1 MHKNQTHRCQSRRKF
16 LRGSVL
22 GTGFALGLGAS
33 VPISLQRAALA
44 SNLAGDSQDNVL
56 VVIQL
61 SGGNDGLNTVI
72 PVHDDAYYAARPKL
86 AIPKNETIEL
96 DEELA
101 LHPSLRGFANLIEA
115 GQGSVIHGV
124 GYERPNRSHFES
136 MDVWHT
142 CLRKGQTRKQGW
154 LGRYLDETASQSG
167 GDLPAIHFGGKKQ
180 PLALAA
186 NNVRVPSVSSV
197 DEFRLKNSRADELA
211 ELIQNL
217 SDSTGSAKEEND
229 LLSFVQTNTTSALA
243 ASERVNS
250 ARSSYKSKTK
260 YPESALAEKLSV
272 IAQLLD
278 AKLAT
283 RVYYVELDGF
293 DTHAQQP
300 NSHASLLRE
309 WSEALHAFVSDLD
322 EHGHLSR
329 VSVLTFS
336 EFGRRVAENAS
347 LGTDHGAAA
356 PVFLA
361 GADLPKASVGK
372 QPSLTDLEDGD
383 LKYNID
389 FRTIYASILN
399 QRLGVQDTRKLVGE
413 VEQLELFG

>member
-1 MHKNQTHRCQSRRKF
+1 MHTNRTQLSHSRRRF
-16 LRGSVL
+16 LRSSVL

-61 SGGNDGLNTVI
+61 SGGNDGLNTIV

-86 AIPKNETIEL
+86 AIPRNETIEL
-96 DEELA
+96 DEKLA
-101 LHPSLRGFANLIEA
+101 LHPSLRGFADLIEV
-115 GQGSVIHGV
+115 GQGSAIHGV

-186 NNVRVPSVSSV
+186 SDVRVPSVSSV

-217 SDSTGSAKEEND
+217 SDNSSSTAEND
-229 LLSFVQTNTTSALA
+229 LLSFVQTNTSSALA

-283 RVYYVELDGF
+283 RIYYVELDGF

-309 WSEALHAFVSDLD
+309 WSEALHAFISDLD

-361 GADLPKASVGK
+361 GSELPKPLIGE
-372 QPSLTDLEDGD
+372 QPSLTNLEDGD

-389 FRTIYASILN
+389 FRTIYASILS
-399 QRLGVQDTRKLVGE
+399 QRLGVQDTRKLVGD